1 MTANIN
7 KSKVKPK
14 KKKIENLIT
23 LLNTKKYLGALKKGT
38 YMFATLKQA
47 YNFFKNQTHDIIYCI
62 K

>member
-7 KSKVKPK
+7 KSTVKPK

-23 LLNTKKYLGALKKGT
+23 LLNTIKYLGALKKGT

-47 YNFFKNQTHDIIYCI
+47 YNFFKN
-62 K
+62 